1 MPTQDLVPSAPMADR
16 GAASSRDPGLESRDV
31 FVARQP
37 IFDRRKKVY
46 GYELL
51 FRSGIENACPPT
63 DGTEASRHV
72 LHVAW
77 LDLGLATLTGSKL
90 AFVNF
95 TQDLIASGFV
105 ASLPPESLVV
115 ELLESIE
122 PTDDVVRACRDLKQH
137 GFILALDDFI
147 YRPGLEPLI
156 ALADIVKIGFGEC
169 DPAEQC
175 AQVRRLAPQGPKLL
189 AEKVETAEDVE
200 QAEALGF
207 DYFQGYFFCR
217 PEIVQGRALTGSRVT
232 CLKLLQAVS
241 RAELQLGEIERVI
254 ESDVSLTHRFVKY
267 LGSAAF
273 PWRAPITSVHQAL
286 VLLGEAQTRRWVT
299 LISLGEM
306 ATGKPAELL
315 VNSAVR
321 AKCCD
326 ELAGE
331 VGMADRKAALFLMG
345 AFFLIDTMLDQP
357 MADVLAQLRWRRP
370 EDGVGRAPHRA
381 APGARLRRGVRAR
394 RVGHLSDPGR
404 RAGARGRDGH
414 DDLPGCGGL
423 GHGVVWG
430 GVVNRDVLQRVLQS
444 PRLPS
449 LPAVA
454 LEVLALAQTPDVNIQ
469 QIAHTIQHDPAL
481 SSKILRTVNSSFY
494 GYPQS
499 IGTISHALV
508 VLGLNAMKSLVLGFS
523 LIRDLK
529 ASRGQGL
536 DHVGYWRRSLYT
548 ATAAKTLGDQAG
560 WPAPTTRRLRLMN
573 ARPWEPTTR
582 RSVRPCCIHVAAR
595 GVVGLQ

>member
-51 FRSGIENACPPT
+51 FRSGVENACPPT
-63 DGTEASRHV
+63 DGTAASRHV

-77 LDLGLATLTGSKL
+77 LDLGLATLTGPKP

-95 TQDLIASGFV
+95 TQDLIEAGFV

-122 PTDDVVRACRDLKQH
+122 PTDGVVRACRELKQH

-147 YRPGLEPLI
+147 YRPDLEPLI

-175 AQVRRLAPQGPKLL
+175 AQVRRLASQSPKLL
-189 AEKVETAEDVE
+189 AEKVETAEDLE

-241 RAELQLGEIERVI
+241 RAELQLDEIERVI

-331 VGMADRKAALFLMG
+331 VGLADRKAALFLMG
-345 AFFLIDTMLDQP
+345 AFSLIDTMLDQP
-357 MADVLAQLRWRRP
+357 MADVLAQLPLDDDLKTALEGRP
-370 EDGVGRAPHRA
+370 TA
-381 APGARLRRGVRAR
+381 LRRVLDFVEALERGEWDTCRT
-394 RVGHLSDPGR
+394 L
-404 RAGARGRDGH
+404 GAELGLKDATVTTIYRD
-414 DDLPGCGGL
+414 
-423 GHGVVWG
+423 
-430 GVVNRDVLQRVLQS
+430 
-444 PRLPS
+444 
-449 LPAVA
+449 AVA
-454 LEVLALAQTPDVNIQ
+454 WAME
-469 QIAHTIQHDPAL
+469 
-481 SSKILRTVNSSFY
+481 SF
-494 GYPQS
+494 G
-499 IGTISHALV
+499 G
-508 VLGLNAMKSLVLGFS
+508 
-523 LIRDLK
+523 
-529 ASRGQGL
+529 AS
-536 DHVGYWRRSLYT
+536 
-548 ATAAKTLGDQAG
+548 
-560 WPAPTTRRLRLMN
+560 
-573 ARPWEPTTR
+573 
-582 RSVRPCCIHVAAR
+582 
-595 GVVGLQ
+595 